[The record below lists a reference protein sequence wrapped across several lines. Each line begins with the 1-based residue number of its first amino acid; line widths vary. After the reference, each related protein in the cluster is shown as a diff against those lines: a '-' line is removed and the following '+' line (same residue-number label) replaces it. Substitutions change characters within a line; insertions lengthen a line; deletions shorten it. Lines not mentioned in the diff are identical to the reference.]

1 MRRVV
6 EFLLV
11 GGGTIVL
18 FPLAF
23 LLRKVVGL
31 DDAELTVGFLTFYGA
46 YVINDPHFAVTY
58 LLFYKDVRRR
68 AIGEDRGWA
77 QRARYVMAGFVVPVV
92 LAGWAVVSIARHSG
106 RTLGWM
112 VQLMFLLVG
121 WHYVKQGFGVL
132 AVLSA
137 RRDVRISERER
148 LAVQAHCYAGWA
160 FAWANPA
167 APAGEFEEKG
177 VVYGALA
184 HPRWLELVT
193 GSVLAAS
200 TVALAV
206 VLLAERRRLK
216 RSLPIA
222 PLGGLLIT
230 IWSWTIFSSIDPV
243 MRYLIPALHSVQY
256 LYFVW
261 LMKRNEAKVSEG
273 PPTFGRPV
281 AVRLGFLAVSALAL
295 GWLLFRGAPAYLDG
309 IFIAPRRD
317 GVTDSLGETP
327 FFAAFFVVVSIHH
340 YAMDNAIWRRDNPDT
355 RFLRE
360 SDTLPG

>member
-68 AIGEDRGWA
+68 ARGEGRGWA

-92 LAGWAVVSIARHSG
+92 LAVWAVVSIARHSG

-112 VQLMFLLVG
+112 VQL
-121 WHYVKQGFGVL
+121 
-132 AVLSA
+132 
-137 RRDVRISERER
+137 
-148 LAVQAHCYAGWA
+148 
-160 FAWANPA
+160 
-167 APAGEFEEKG
+167 
-177 VVYGALA
+177 
-184 HPRWLELVT
+184 
-193 GSVLAAS
+193 
-200 TVALAV
+200 
-206 VLLAERRRLK
+206 
-216 RSLPIA
+216 
-222 PLGGLLIT
+222 
-230 IWSWTIFSSIDPV
+230 
-243 MRYLIPALHSVQY
+243 
-256 LYFVW
+256 
-261 LMKRNEAKVSEG
+261 
-273 PPTFGRPV
+273 
-281 AVRLGFLAVSALAL
+281 
-295 GWLLFRGAPAYLDG
+295 
-309 IFIAPRRD
+309 
-317 GVTDSLGETP
+317 
-327 FFAAFFVVVSIHH
+327 FFAAFFVAVSIHH

-360 SDTLPG
+360 SDTLSG